1 MSFMKSCISEVPN
14 DVVRGYIINFNSTD
28 SATEGD
34 QGGELTN
41 HMKTQLMLIQHLLF
55 AMETQL
61 RLIQLL
67 LFAMEARKYE
77 VQKTTSRDVEK
88 IKRAEQILGV
98 LGVLDYG
105 QQLMVAIS
113 SQPALLWRMASSSVS
128 LLTTSFSK
136 TWTLISK
143 ERRYWTILKPCP
155 CSSRCL
161 PFAPFCLP
169 FAPDLLEKQKSEKS
183 TLLFSSRLAT
193 LTDNARNANYC
204 SKFATPTDRFRRGV
218 SGATA
223 IGINP
228 FFSTTVRMA
237 LDFQNSGEDVSSLGE
252 DGLAKLFKL
261 EVRKH

>member
-1 MSFMKSCISEVPN
+1 MLTIVQKVKPILDETDDDKQLTRLKKMQTLMSFMKSCISEVPN

-143 ERRYWTILKPCP
+143 ERRY
-155 CSSRCL
+155 
-161 PFAPFCLP
+161 
-169 FAPDLLEKQKSEKS
+169 
-183 TLLFSSRLAT
+183 
-193 LTDNARNANYC
+193 
-204 SKFATPTDRFRRGV
+204 
-218 SGATA
+218 
-223 IGINP
+223 
-228 FFSTTVRMA
+228 
-237 LDFQNSGEDVSSLGE
+237 
-252 DGLAKLFKL
+252 
-261 EVRKH
+261 